1 VFDRCKEIIFGRF
14 DVSIFGQF
22 DSSTCIISRT
32 ISTSSCTSTSC
43 TISIVVVLV
52 VSLLSFWFFATWVPM
67 TMPTVN
73 INRSAIAIPTA
84 IHRLRLD
91 HIVIAVEVLSVLEEA
106 RGACSDAVVGA
117 CSTTVTVLAWTDS
130 PIMRCRIC
138 CSNSESEMAV
148 AKTVALAAACEE
160 RSFSFSLA
168 TFGLALPIMEKASCA
183 SYC

>member
-1 VFDRCKEIIFGRF
+1 LRSYYARNNIAQLLARCAIHCNHIVPG
-14 DVSIFGQF
+14 SG
-22 DSSTCIISRT
+22 
-32 ISTSSCTSTSC
+32 C

-168 TFGLALPIMEKASCA
+168 TFGLALLIMEKASCA